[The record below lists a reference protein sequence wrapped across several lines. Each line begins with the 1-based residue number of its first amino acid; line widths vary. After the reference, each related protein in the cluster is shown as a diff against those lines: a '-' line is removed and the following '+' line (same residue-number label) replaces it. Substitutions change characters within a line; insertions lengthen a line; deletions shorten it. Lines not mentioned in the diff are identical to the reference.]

1 MPSISADIVTTVV
14 YGTAATIIGVVTIYQ
29 SYKAWRFWREHHHS
43 SNQSSQ
49 GVPNTS
55 SPLASTDKL
64 CLHLCTDV
72 ELALGSALVVRQ
84 EPSNTA
90 STNVAP
96 VHDTNNLRP
105 VANAVTA
112 PTSSQQLE
120 PSNNLTTDLEPAE
133 LRIESQAAASPGIA
147 PDAACALPLEPLQ
160 TPELDVVPVHDTIS
174 TQAVANPMDPSL
186 SYPTLNPPNV
196 PASPDIPVHTTGGS

>member
-49 GVPNTS
+49 
-55 SPLASTDKL
+55 
-64 CLHLCTDV
+64 DV